1 MRLPRFSHGKSVL
14 ATHPPLRLPRR
25 VFRALALL
33 LVLVGPA
40 AAQDAASARRAA
52 EAERAAAALAV
63 QGARSAAAQEARL
76 ASERIAGAA
85 RVQAAE
91 REAQTAAARAE
102 AARQSGEAARAEQE
116 RLAAEIAPMVPL
128 LMRLATQPGPLL
140 LAAPMAPQDVAIGL
154 AGLRV
159 MLRDA
164 QVKARLL
171 REMGQRAAMEAG
183 ALAREQARLSAA
195 EEEARL
201 ASAALDRQLDQARQL
216 LAERSAIERTATLRA
231 EQAVQRARSLG
242 EALARLEREQAEQ
255 ARREAERE
263 RREAERARR
272 EATAARPRSTGR
284 VPVPAPLRAAPEA
297 SGGLPV
303 AGSLLR
309 DYNAPGE
316 GGPSRGLTFAAQPGA
331 RVTAPCSGHV
341 AFAAPFR
348 SYGRMVILD
357 CGGGQH
363 LVLAGMERL
372 DVSGG
377 QRVRSGEPVGVL
389 PASPRPTLYMELRRR
404 GAAVD
409 PRPWLRAGA

>member
-1 MRLPRFSHGKSVL
+1 ML
-14 ATHPPLRLPRR
+14 
-25 VFRALALL
+25 RALALL
-33 LVLVGPA
+33 LVLTGPVAAPPA

-52 EAERAAAALAV
+52 EAERAAAAQAAHS
-63 QGARSAAAQEARL
+63 AREAAAQEARL
-76 ASERIAGAA
+76 AAERIAGAS

-91 REAQTAAARAE
+91 REAQAAAGRAE
-102 AARQSGEAARAEQE
+102 TARRAGAAALAEQA

-140 LAAPMAPQDVAIGL
+140 LAAPMPPADVAIGL

-164 QVKARLL
+164 EVKARLL
-171 REMGQRAAMEAG
+171 REMGERAAMEA
-183 ALAREQARLSAA
+183 ASLAREQGRLAAA
-195 EEEARL
+195 EEAARQ
-201 ASAALDRQLDQARQL
+201 ASAALDRQLDHARRL
-216 LAERSAIERTATLRA
+216 FAERSAAERGATARA
-231 EQAVQRARSLG
+231 EQAVQRARSLE
-242 EALARLEREQAEQ
+242 EALARLERQRAEQ

-263 RREAERARR
+263 RREEERDRR
-272 EATAARPRSTGR
+272 EAARPRSSGR
-284 VPVPAPLRAAPEA
+284 VPVPAPLRTAPDAAGA
-297 SGGLPV
+297 LPV
-303 AGSLLR
+303 AGALVR
-309 DYNAPGE
+309 DFNAPGE

-331 RVTAPCSGHV
+331 RVTAPCSGSV

-372 DVSGG
+372 DVAGG

-389 PASPRPTLYMELRRR
+389 PAAPRPTLYMELRRR
-404 GAAVD
+404 GEAVD